1 MLLVLSAVPA
11 QQDQPSNESHLASSG
26 SESES
31 GWGAGG
37 NGAGDWRAAGGAALI
52 RVMMP
57 VMGPALARRLPRPVA
72 KLPVA
77 AKPDSECTDE
87 VTSGAEAEFPGEAAI
102 MIMSAQGRAT
112 RTGWGPL
119 RVMQTALRVH
129 TTGREAPDSD
139 SDRRPGLTDPPTPR
153 EPGLSAYG
161 PLL

>member
-11 QQDQPSNESHLASSG
+11 QQDQPSNESHLASS
-26 SESES
+26 ESES
-31 GWGAGG
+31 GWGAGGTG

-52 RVMMP
+52 MMP
-57 VMGPALARRLPRPVA
+57 VMGPTLARRLPRPVA

-77 AKPDSECTDE
+77 AKPDSGCTDE
-87 VTSGAEAEFPGEAAI
+87 VTSGAEAGFPGEAAI
-102 MIMSAQGRAT
+102 MTMSAQGRAT
-112 RTGWGPL
+112 RTGRGPL
-119 RVMQTALRVH
+119 RVMQTASRVH

-161 PLL
+161 PLV